1 MTMVAIIPL
10 VTTAVKVSINVRS
23 GVGNWEHDLT
33 PFLRSVTDICAHKP
47 FTRKRR
53 DCTIMYY
60 SRRLERGCL
69 TFPPAYL
76 NRSLEETSANKVIC
90 GSRRLNGRASPPD

>member
-33 PFLRSVTDICAHKP
+33 PFLRSVTDICAHNHLP
-47 FTRKRR
+47 
-53 DCTIMYY
+53 
-60 SRRLERGCL
+60 ERGG
-69 TFPPAYL
+69 T
-76 NRSLEETSANKVIC
+76 VQ
-90 GSRRLNGRASPPD
+90 